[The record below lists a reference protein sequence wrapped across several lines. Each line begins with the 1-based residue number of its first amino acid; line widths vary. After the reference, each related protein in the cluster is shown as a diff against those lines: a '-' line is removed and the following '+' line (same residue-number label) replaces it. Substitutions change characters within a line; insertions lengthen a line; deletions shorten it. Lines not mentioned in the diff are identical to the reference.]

1 MKVFFVVAIV
11 CGLAVS
17 AAAQPA
23 DTPENRR
30 AAAARYIAAIPV
42 ETMVTDMIDGMT
54 AQQPPANRSAFKTM
68 MRKLMRVDFIE
79 RITVDGMTKHFT
91 VQEIDAMTRFYASPE
106 GQSITKKFGPYMA
119 DIMPAIQQEV
129 IRAAQKAAETQ

>member
-1 MKVFFVVAIV
+1 MKVLIVLAMVV
-11 CGLAVS
+11 GLAVS
-17 AAAQPA
+17 AAAQSA

-30 AAAARYIAAIPV
+30 AAAARYVAAIPV
-42 ETMVTDMIDGMT
+42 ESMVTDMIEGMT
-54 AQQPPANRSAFKTM
+54 AQQPAANRTAFRTT

-79 RITVDGMTKHFT
+79 RVTIDGMTKHFT

-119 DIMPAIQQEV
+119 DIMPTIQQEV